1 MLPYN
6 KNLKQRSRQL
16 RKSMTDA
23 ERHLWA
29 KIRMKQL
36 KGYQFY
42 RQKPIG
48 DYIVDFFCPRAKL
61 VIEVDGSQHFS
72 DEMTEYDRIRNEYLS
87 SLGLRVLRF
96 TNIDVLTHIKSVV
109 ESIIEKMQEIPL
121 IPPLRKGEREVPLSA
136 PFTKGGEIGDHLPK
150 KQGNLSFDTSPFIKG
165 RLRGIQQVLRG

>member
-6 KNLKQRSRQL
+6 GNLKQISRLL
-16 RKSMTDA
+16 RENMTDA
-23 ERHLWA
+23 EKHLWA

-48 DYIVDFFCPRAKL
+48 DYIVDFYCPRAKL

-72 DEMTEYDRIRNEYLS
+72 DEMTEYDRIRDEYLS

-96 TNIDVLTHIKSVV
+96 TNTDVLTHTEAVV
-109 ESIIEKMQEIPL
+109 ENIEKEIPL
-121 IPPLRKGEREVPLSA
+121 SPPLRKGE
-136 PFTKGGEIGDHLPK
+136 T
-150 KQGNLSFDTSPFIKG
+150 
-165 RLRGIQQVLRG
+165 

>member
-61 VIEVDGSQHFS
+61 VVEVDGSQHSS
-72 DEMTEYDRIRNEYLS
+72 DEMAEYDRIRDEHMRN
-87 SLGLRVLRF
+87 LGLRVLRF
-96 TNIDVLTHIKSVV
+96 TNTEVLTNIEGII
-109 ESIIEKMQEIPL
+109 ESIIENMQEIPL
-121 IPPLRKGEREVPLSA
+121 TPPLRKGE
-136 PFTKGGEIGDHLPK
+136 K
-150 KQGNLSFDTSPFIKG
+150 
-165 RLRGIQQVLRG
+165 

>member
-6 KNLKQRSRQL
+6 GNLKQLSRQL
-16 RKSMTDA
+16 RENMTDA

-61 VIEVDGSQHFS
+61 VIEVDGSHHLVG
-72 DEMTEYDRIRNEYLS
+72 EKIEYDRIRVEYLS
-87 SLGLRVLRF
+87 SLGLRVMRF
-96 TNIDVLTHIKSVV
+96 TNTDVLTHINGVIK
-109 ESIIEKMQEIPL
+109 SIIENMEKIPL
-121 IPPLRKGEREVPLSA
+121 SPPLEKGE
-136 PFTKGGEIGDHLPK
+136 TGGFRK
-150 KQGNLSFDTSPFIKG
+150 
-165 RLRGIQQVLRG
+165 RRV